1 MAANG
6 GFIACDLGTREIA
19 FLRIYSDLQR
29 AGVLFLARPSCQ
41 NTGIS
46 AAKAMSPADNF
57 LQKQQKQRAPGEE
70 RPRRQST
77 PWGADCATRGPA
89 PPGSSI
95 LRRKVANAGTG
106 DTRLPG
112 RARGTR

>member
-57 LQKQQKQRAPGEE
+57 LQKQQKQRECRFKKAAVAIL
-70 RPRRQST
+70 PRAARVARQMD
-77 PWGADCATRGPA
+77 PEGPA
-89 PPGSSI
+89 PFC
-95 LRRKVANAGTG
+95 AG
-106 DTRLPG
+106 R
-112 RARGTR
+112 